1 MLFSDIPSDVASKI
15 LSFCSCGDLLTL
27 RRTSRSMFPV
37 NLDREFRLRVPIDI
51 LKLTACIQ
59 DVHMYVRLLHHTM
72 EHSRPLICKTAGSKL
87 FRLRAQ
93 DLEGLDRTFKRNA
106 RYWGADDMELFS
118 RVDLFVAA
126 LKRHG
131 SVAQL
136 RAYDATIKQRTFAQR
151 AKKKEVLEQAMI
163 KRKALVEQFI
173 VQREPFLTQIDEA
186 YKQYLDKTCEDDPY
200 KHDNY
205 IEFRENNIAEYRSA
219 FCKNDRDEYE
229 CYVRDV
235 DERNKRALRKYY
247 AKKHEAQVNK
257 PNLIALQDWQPKSRC
272 SDTNTRGKKRKATTS
287 DTYCIS
293 CLKNLAAMQC
303 TNTCC
308 GLCCGTHESACI
320 RHKNQSS
327 SINK

>member
-1 MLFSDIPSDVASKI
+1 MLFEAVPSDLQSKI
-15 LSFCSCGDLLTL
+15 LSFCNCGDLLTL

-37 NLDREFRLRVPIDI
+37 VLDCEFRLRVPTDI

-59 DVHMYVRLLHHTM
+59 DFVVYVRLLHHAQI
-72 EHSRPLICKTAGSKL
+72 HNRPMICKTAGSKL

-93 DLEGLDRTFKRNA
+93 DLEGLNRTFKRNA
-106 RYWGADDMELFS
+106 HYRGADDMELFS

-163 KRKALVEQFI
+163 KRKASVKELQ

-186 YKQYLDKTCEDDPY
+186 YKQYLDETGEDNPY
-200 KHDNY
+200 EHKNY
-205 IEFRENNIAEYRSA
+205 GDYLAFRDNNIAKYRSA

-235 DERNKRALRKYY
+235 DERNKRAYRKLRKST
-247 AKKHEAQVNK
+247 ANTQFVN
-257 PNLIALQDWQPKSRC
+257 N
-272 SDTNTRGKKRKATTS
+272 KKRKATTS
-287 DTYCIS
+287 NNDIHNSGRDNDAYCIT
-293 CLKNLAAMQC
+293 CLENLAAKQC
-303 TNTCC
+303 PNKCC
-308 GLCCGTHESACI
+308 GVCCSSHTRACS
-320 RHKNQSS
+320 RHKN
-327 SINK
+327 NK

>member
-1 MLFSDIPSDVASKI
+1 MLFSNLSSDMQSQI

-37 NLDREFRLRVPIDI
+37 VLDREFRLRVPTDI
-51 LKLTACIQ
+51 LKLTACLH
-59 DVHMYVRLLHHTM
+59 DVRVYVGLLHNAV
-72 EHSRPLICKTAGSKL
+72 EHRRPMVCKTAGRKL

-106 RYWGADDMELFS
+106 HYWGVADMELFS

-136 RAYDATIKQRTFAQR
+136 RAYDAAIKQRTSTQR

-163 KRKALVEQFI
+163 KRKASVKELR

-186 YKQYLDKTCEDDPY
+186 YTQYLDETGEDDPY
-200 KHDNY
+200 EHENY
-205 IEFRENNIAEYRSA
+205 GDYLAFRDNNIAKYRSA
-219 FCKNDRDEYE
+219 FCTNDRDEYE

-235 DERNKRALRKYY
+235 DERNKRAYRKYD
-247 AKKHEAQVNK
+247 AKKQEALVNER
-257 PNLIALQDWQPKSRC
+257 NLRALQDSQRKSRG
-272 SDTNTRGKKRKATTS
+272 SDTNTLGKKRKTTTS
-287 DTYCIS
+287 DKCCIT
-293 CLKNLAAMQC
+293 CMENLAATQC
-303 TNTCC
+303 TNRCC
-308 GLCCGTHESACI
+308 GVCCSSHTRACS
-320 RHKNQSS
+320 RHKN
-327 SINK
+327 